1 MSIIAVVAI
10 CLAICLVVSI
20 CVYLK
25 LKSDI
30 RKSTL
35 LYKSI
40 FQEYLSLIDT
50 LTESVLSAEST
61 GVDCLREIEQL
72 KKKIAK
78 SQLMTSS
85 VANEPLHDRGDDAK
99 QKNAK
104 KTTDVTQPNDKKQEK
119 DNFLTPYISPKG
131 KLLNNVEIGFN
142 ANIRLLKELI
152 KYPIVQNMFYQDSMT
167 IEMFNI
173 DYLQKWQPHRFN
185 SRGTLCNL
193 VIVAKDNLDKY
204 LEYETYESNGKFV
217 AKIPCSQWGL
227 EKFYSMFCAA
237 RRVELKDIRAKK
249 VERNNRSIRRLDE
262 KLARVRQLQEAKYN
276 EK

>member
-1 MSIIAVVAI
+1 
-10 CLAICLVVSI
+10 
-20 CVYLK
+20 
-25 LKSDI
+25 
-30 RKSTL
+30 
-35 LYKSI
+35 
-40 FQEYLSLIDT
+40 
-50 LTESVLSAEST
+50 
-61 GVDCLREIEQL
+61 
-72 KKKIAK
+72 
-78 SQLMTSS
+78 MTSS
-85 VANEPLHDRGDDAK
+85 VANEPLHDSGYDAK